1 MSDNKKAVEDV
12 LDKLVQSY
20 SGPEEINNLE
30 TYALPNRRAIIEA
43 FGHIQHLLFLGYFTT
58 GHLSANKLRESLAEH
73 MVPATE
79 ILSEQIHRANNWKNS
94 HLDDKS
100 KPRCNVVA
108 LQLLSQ
114 LPEIRSK
121 LNDDIV
127 AAFRNDPAA
136 ESVEE
141 VVFSYPGIIA
151 ITAYRVAHVLY
162 HLGVPMLPRILTE
175 YAHGKTGIDIH
186 PGAKIGDRF
195 FIDHGTST
203 VIGSTCVIGN
213 DVKLYQGVTLGA
225 LSIRGDVSR
234 KRGDVVQ
241 RHPTLE
247 DHVTVYAGTTI
258 LGGDTVIGEGA
269 TIGGNVWITKS
280 VEPGKKVFYRVNGTQ
295 T

>member
-1 MSDNKKAVEDV
+1 MSDDKRAIEAV
-12 LDKLVQSY
+12 LDKLVESY
-20 SGPEEINNLE
+20 EGPEEINNLK
-30 TYALPNRRAIIEA
+30 THALPNRRAIIEA
-43 FGHIQHLLFLGYFTT
+43 FGHIQHLLFLGYFSTH
-58 GHLSANKLRESLAEH
+58 HLSEDSLRESLAEH
-73 MVPATE
+73 LVPATE
-79 ILSEQIHRANNWKNS
+79 ILSEQIHRANNWEVSGKDLS
-94 HLDDKS
+94 PV
-100 KPRCNVVA
+100 PRCNMVA
-108 LQLLSQ
+108 LELFSQ

-121 LNDDIV
+121 LNDDI
-127 AAFRNDPAA
+127 AAAYENDPAA

-151 ITAYRVAHVLY
+151 ITAYRIAHVLY
-162 HLGVPMLPRILTE
+162 KLNVPMLPRILTE

-213 DVKLYQGVTLGA
+213 NVKLYQGVTLGA

-247 DHVTVYAGTTI
+247 DGVTVYAGTTI
-258 LGGDTVIGEGA
+258 LGGGTVIGEGA

-280 VEPGKKVFYRVNGTQ
+280 VAPGSKIFYRVNGTQ
-295 T
+295 S